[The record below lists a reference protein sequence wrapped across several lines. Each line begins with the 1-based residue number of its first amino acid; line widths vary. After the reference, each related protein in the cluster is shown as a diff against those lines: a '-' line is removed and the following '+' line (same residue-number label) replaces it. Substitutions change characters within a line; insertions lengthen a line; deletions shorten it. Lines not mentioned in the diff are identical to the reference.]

1 MASPKTASITPET
14 VIRLRTIQ
22 EDSRLR
28 PIYMESKTLQ
38 DKRKHLGGA
47 ERQRRALLTT
57 QHEEEVRRLRDRG
70 IVVDESQPWTPALVQ
85 DVDLLAIQAEI
96 QAVQKELFANED
108 RFEEIA
114 PAIRDEIVVAM
125 KTLLVQHMDMIIQ
138 VMQEDR
144 ATAVEAEALCMR
156 V

>member
-47 ERQRRALLTT
+47 ER
-57 QHEEEVRRLRDRG
+57 
-70 IVVDESQPWTPALVQ
+70 
-85 DVDLLAIQAEI
+85 
-96 QAVQKELFANED
+96 
-108 RFEEIA
+108 
-114 PAIRDEIVVAM
+114 
-125 KTLLVQHMDMIIQ
+125 
-138 VMQEDR
+138 
-144 ATAVEAEALCMR
+144 
-156 V
+156 